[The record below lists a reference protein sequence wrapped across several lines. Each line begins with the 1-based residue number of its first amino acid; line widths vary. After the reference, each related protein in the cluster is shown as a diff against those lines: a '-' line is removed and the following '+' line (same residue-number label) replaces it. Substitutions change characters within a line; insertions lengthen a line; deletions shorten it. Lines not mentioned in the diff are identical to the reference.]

1 MTKKIKYATLTPN
14 LFEFRCRN
22 LNKVVFVKD
31 LLNNGFQSVSET
43 EMVMVEGG
51 SSTPPG
57 VEPGPAPDD
66 AGQISGGGYI
76 PPRKGGSGPILTP
89 DPKFKE
95 T

>member
-1 MTKKIKYATLTPN
+1 M
-14 LFEFRCRN
+14 
-22 LNKVVFVKD
+22 
-31 LLNNGFQSVSET
+31 SET